1 MIYVVEDD
9 SSIRELVVYTFNG
22 SNLPCQ
28 GFEKPSEFFK
38 AIKSEIPELILL
50 DLMLP
55 EMDGMTILSK
65 LRSDPTTKEIPVLI
79 VSAKDSEFDKIKG
92 LDFGADDYITKPFS
106 MMELVARVK
115 VQLRRAQKT
124 TQGKSDDF
132 ITVDDCQMDLR
143 SHKVTIKG
151 EVVNL
156 TLKEFEVLKLLL
168 KYPDQVFTREQLLD
182 KVWGIY
188 CYIESR
194 TVDVHVRTLRVKL
207 GECGYLVETVRGV
220 GYRLGKKE

>member
-79 VSAKDSEFDKIKG
+79 VSA
-92 LDFGADDYITKPFS
+92 
-106 MMELVARVK
+106 
-115 VQLRRAQKT
+115 
-124 TQGKSDDF
+124 
-132 ITVDDCQMDLR
+132 
-143 SHKVTIKG
+143 
-151 EVVNL
+151 
-156 TLKEFEVLKLLL
+156 
-168 KYPDQVFTREQLLD
+168 
-182 KVWGIY
+182 
-188 CYIESR
+188 
-194 TVDVHVRTLRVKL
+194 
-207 GECGYLVETVRGV
+207 
-220 GYRLGKKE
+220 